1 MESIILYNVCEAAK
15 IQRLASKSFIKCIIT
30 GKDSLGKTIEMI
42 AQSGGKSLA
51 EDAPADGTDSLVIF
65 CGLTQKHLDKLLF
78 EIRQQ
83 NINVDFKAVMTP
95 SNKKWTLDFM
105 LREMKKERFEYM
117 RRGLV

>member
-1 MESIILYNVCEAAK
+1 MKSIILYNVCEAAK
-15 IQRLASKSFIKCIIT
+15 IQQLASKVFIKCIIT

-51 EDAPADGTDSLVIF
+51 EPEPADGTDSLVIF

-105 LREMKKERFEYM
+105 LREMKKQRFEYM